1 MWPNKKLL
9 LTRRACTMLKALKMK
24 CSINTIMAL
33 FLCWVTVLPL
43 MVCFAFCCFPLFLP
57 PFILNFEYIHI
68 TNTIR
73 TYIHNPRVVEFD
85 RVEGIYCQSPGVC
98 IFVCKKSL
106 SCFYNFYT
114 LSYSAA
120 SRRPQLNIPTNIMC
134 HAQKKCPTT
143 KTWCVS
149 TFCSQARREDS
160 LAFRALSA
168 GSGCVL

>member
-106 SCFYNFYT
+106 SCVF
-114 LSYSAA
+114 
-120 SRRPQLNIPTNIMC
+120 
-134 HAQKKCPTT
+134 
-143 KTWCVS
+143 
-149 TFCSQARREDS
+149 
-160 LAFRALSA
+160 
-168 GSGCVL
+168 